1 MTFEKQCGI
10 YMWTPHLWDL
20 LLCERV
26 NICSEYMINFPVRN
40 RQIKKKKDKKRR
52 EGKWY
57 VVTEFFNNLIHLFK
71 CSYLLI
77 TTSGAT
83 CLARRKITKFS
94 STPLHQ
100 NNIILSCVIC
110 LFIHINIRERERER
124 EATYRERKK
133 KCCLGEIETF
143 FFFLM
148 KVSTYGVRF
157 WW

>member
-94 STPLHQ
+94 PTPLHQ

-124 EATYRERKK
+124 EATYREKK
-133 KCCLGEIETF
+133 K
-143 FFFLM
+143 
-148 KVSTYGVRF
+148 KVV
-157 WW
+157 WM

>member
-1 MTFEKQCGI
+1 M
-10 YMWTPHLWDL
+10 
-20 LLCERV
+20 
-26 NICSEYMINFPVRN
+26 
-40 RQIKKKKDKKRR
+40 
-52 EGKWY
+52 
-57 VVTEFFNNLIHLFK
+57 VTEFFNNLIHLFE

-110 LFIHINIRERERER
+110 LFIHINIRERERE
-124 EATYRERKK
+124 ATYRERKK

-143 FFFLM
+143 FFFFNESFNFWRPLLM
-148 KVSTYGVRF
+148 IVLYYQIKTPINF
-157 WW
+157 WCR